1 MIRKHL
7 PAVLLCGLLTAL
19 ALPAILL
26 DIRLDTG
33 VAADSV
39 QVHVPQMNLFVADPF
54 APLDHKAYVA
64 SIPLY
69 HMAFAAAARA
79 MGIGTIEHGM
89 TGLRLLN
96 GGLGLLLILCAV
108 RLLGRTE
115 DPLRPLLLLPLTVS
129 WFTVQSTAY
138 FGTDVAGL
146 LMLALFLLAVRSGL
160 AGRGLAGRGA
170 AGLAMVGTRHLLAPT
185 LFAPTLARAFTRDGR
200 RFSPRET
207 AAELLPALA
216 LLAVHAV
223 AWGGLVP
230 PGITPDM
237 NAAGLFPA
245 AGLHALAY
253 LGVMAFIFGPVR
265 AADLRRFL
273 GGAQTRRLVIA
284 ALAAGAVVWLAVPS
298 SFDPAAGRWG
308 SVVWSIA
315 RYSPSL
321 LDRSLPLLPLVL
333 AGALLAAYVLETC
346 RRMGGMPLEIAA
358 LLCCLGGLVFVSPA
372 YQRYPEPVALLT
384 LALFFGRL
392 PSPESGPD
400 RGRAPA
406 IGYLPLLLFSA
417 AYIAADAAKLYLS

>member
-26 DIRLDTG
+26 DIRVDSG

-39 QVHVPQMNLFVADPF
+39 QVHVPQMNLFVAAPV
-54 APLDHKAYVA
+54 APLDHKAHVA

-89 TGLRLLN
+89 IGLRLLN
-96 GGLGLLLILCAV
+96 GGLGLLLVLCAV
-108 RLLGRTE
+108 RLLGRTD

-146 LMLALFLLAVRSGL
+146 LMLALFLLAVRGSRAGPAGYGL
-160 AGRGLAGRGA
+160 AARGL
-170 AGLAMVGTRHLLAPT
+170 AGLAMVGTRHLLAPV
-185 LFAPTLARAFTRDGR
+185 LFAPTLARAFARDGR

-253 LGVMAFIFGPVR
+253 LGLLAFVFGPVR

-273 GGAQTRRLVIA
+273 GGPETRRLVVA
-284 ALAAGAVVWLAVPS
+284 ALAAGTLAWLAIPS

-315 RYSPSL
+315 RYSPGI

-346 RRMGGMPLEIAA
+346 RRRGGMPLEIAA
-358 LLCCLGGLVFVSPA
+358 LVTGLGGLVFVSPA

-384 LALFFGRL
+384 LALFFGRF
-392 PSPESGPD
+392 PNPV
-400 RGRAPA
+400 PA

-417 AYIAADAAKLYLS
+417 AYIAADAAKLYLL

>member
-1 MIRKHL
+1 MIHKHL
-7 PAVLLCGLLTAL
+7 PAALLCCLLTAL

-33 VAADSV
+33 VATDSV
-39 QVHVPQMNLFVADPF
+39 HVHVPQMNLFVAAPF
-54 APLDHKAYVA
+54 ALLDHKAHVA

-69 HMAFAAAARA
+69 HMVFAAAAQA
-79 MGIGTIEHGM
+79 MGYDTIEHGM
-89 TGLRLLN
+89 IGLRLLN

-108 RLLGRTE
+108 RLLGRTD

-146 LMLALFLLAVRSGL
+146 LMLALFLLASRSDRG
-160 AGRGLAGRGA
+160 GLAGRGA
-170 AGLAMVGTRHLLAPT
+170 AGLAMVGTRHLLAPA
-185 LFAPTLARAFTRDGR
+185 LCAPTLARALARDGR

-216 LLAVHAV
+216 LLAVYAV
-223 AWGGLVP
+223 AWGGLIP

-245 AGLHALAY
+245 AGLHLLAY
-253 LGVMAFIFGPVR
+253 LGILAFVFGPLR
-265 AADLRRFL
+265 AADLRSFL
-273 GGAQTRRLVIA
+273 GGPDTRRLVIA

-298 SFDPAAGRWG
+298 SFDMPAGRWG

-333 AGALLAAYVLETC
+333 VGALLAAYLLEAC

-358 LLCCLGGLVFVSPA
+358 LIAYLGGLVFVSPA

-384 LALFFGRL
+384 LAVFFGRL
-392 PSPESGPD
+392 PGP
-400 RGRAPA
+400 GSA

-417 AYIAADAAKLYLS
+417 GYAATDVAKLYL